1 MIVDRPPANGAPVG
15 RFGRVIWPPIGTYM
29 RWSRETGDVIT
40 PRVRSLA
47 MDGLAHGYFAMVE
60 AEALGKTHEGPEVHV
75 VRGRNAEDVWPY
87 WVTDMSRG
95 RLLGAVADPDA
106 VRQVANAAGV
116 PLRRSRNASPPL
128 ADRPLSARPDDR
140 SGCGEQGVAIRGN
153 ANRARLVNLIGQLA
167 AIAAIVLAI
176 LGYWIVAGI
185 CFGFTVVWVFLMLAR
200 GREPH

>member
-1 MIVDRPPANGAPVG
+1 MCLSIRLGGDQPPANGAPVG

-29 RWSRETGDVIT
+29 RRSRETGDVIT

-47 MDGLAHGYFAMVE
+47 MDGLAHGYVAMVE

-106 VRQVANAAGV
+106 VRQVANAAGRNLV
-116 PLRRSRNASPPL
+116 QGLQELGLGRSR
-128 ADRPLSARPDDR
+128 
-140 SGCGEQGVAIRGN
+140 
-153 ANRARLVNLIGQLA
+153 
-167 AIAAIVLAI
+167 
-176 LGYWIVAGI
+176 
-185 CFGFTVVWVFLMLAR
+185 R
-200 GREPH
+200 GRRFFTGYLYGEAGMLLRHLQTDRFQPDLMTEVVVASKAWPFEEMPIEPAS